1 VRRSL
6 ALAAA
11 LVAVLA
17 VPRNALA
24 HARLVTSDPPDL
36 CAGVPAPAADSR
48 CVTGVVVAA
57 PPPIVRLTFNEPV
70 QPIGPGIRVVAPSGR
85 RVERG
90 PARASGRSVSVAV
103 DAAEPGTYVVTW
115 RVVSGDAQ
123 PERGRFAFSVSRPTA
138 TLAALPDDRGA
149 ALRSGFVLA
158 VLGRALHFLG
168 YALGFGSLAFRWLV
182 IRPLGVPGVAAFDH
196 ALWRVTRAGAAA
208 LVLAEPLVGLGHALR
223 LGVAGDADVLAD
235 VLESRVGLVI
245 GQRLG
250 IALALWA
257 MLTALE
263 TGSSVAL
270 KLALALGS
278 ALAVIDGQAVHAVS
292 VRPLA
297 AGLVTNAVHVAAM
310 GTWVGVVIALLV
322 VWRAADVAP
331 ARAAIAART
340 GHVATIALLVAMA
353 SGTVLSFQHLTG
365 PGDLA
370 RTLYGRVIVTK
381 VATLIVVVALA
392 MAARRNGVAAPE
404 RWWRRELAGLVA
416 VLLLAAALVSLAPPA

>member
-1 VRRSL
+1 MRRSL

-340 GHVATIALLVAMA
+340 GRVATIALLVAMA

-365 PGDLA
+365 TGDLA